1 MDIKLSDGYDA
12 KTDGLYTDYVNL
24 IEKLISLGDN
34 DEIIKE
40 KIERILDDYTP
51 RRFITEEIKRNID
64 ILKNTFKIVKVVQI
78 QRKDDVD
85 SISGKLAD
93 FTSETI
99 NKLMQDGYQDAM
111 SK

>member
-1 MDIKLSDGYDA
+1 MDMMQKI
-12 KTDGLYTDYVNL
+12 DGLYTDYVNL

-40 KIERILDDYTP
+40 KIERILDGYTS
-51 RRFITEEIKRNID
+51 RRFITEKIKKNID

-78 QRKDDVD
+78 QRKDDSD
-85 SISGKLAD
+85 SISGKLTD

-99 NKLMQDGYQDAM
+99 NKLIQDGYEDTL